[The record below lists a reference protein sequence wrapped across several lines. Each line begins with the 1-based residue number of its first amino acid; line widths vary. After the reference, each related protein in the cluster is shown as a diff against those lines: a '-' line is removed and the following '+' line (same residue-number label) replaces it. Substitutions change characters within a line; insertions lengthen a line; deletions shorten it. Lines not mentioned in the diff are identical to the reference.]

1 MSQRADQRRQRGGRA
16 APLQGP
22 PAGLPPPISTPG
34 PKATRGPSG
43 DLAERLAKLPRTLHA
58 PLDRADTL
66 ATLVAEAHESLDPVR
81 IAGRLVAR
89 VADWVPMT
97 SWAVFAGDW
106 SNGPNLLASRGLLP
120 ELAPIAQAV
129 AVRTL
134 QSERWLLTSRLSR
147 EIKDAPDV
155 AAIAL
160 PLDGHEGPSA
170 VVVGIGERAA
180 AQALRLPPQA
190 RALLDRGLGVFACA
204 LDAALRLQRAEAL
217 SVTDDLT
224 QLYNARFLS
233 QVLRREAKRAKRTG
247 RHLSVLFIDFDGF
260 KDVNDT
266 WGHLSGSR
274 ALWEAAQ
281 VFRRTARESDVVAR
295 FGGDEFAV
303 VLPDTPGPGARSLA
317 RRIRDRVAA
326 FEFLES
332 EGLRVRLTVSIGIA
346 TYPGAA
352 DSADGLL
359 AAADQAMYWIKERGK
374 NGIRVAPAV
383 RSSRPSRSKRR

>member
-1 MSQRADQRRQRGGRA
+1 MSYRAEYRRQRGGERDGLRGTA
-16 APLQGP
+16 R
-22 PAGLPPPISTPG
+22 GLPPSISAPG
-34 PKATRGPSG
+34 PKLARRSVI
-43 DLAERLAKLPRTLHA
+43 DLAERLARLPRSLHA
-58 PLDRADTL
+58 PLDRADAL
-66 ATLVAEAHESLDPVR
+66 AGLVTEVHDSLDPVR

-89 VADWVPMT
+89 IADWVPMT
-97 SWAVFAGDW
+97 SWAVFAGEW
-106 SNGPNLLASRGLLP
+106 SNGPRLLASRGLLP
-120 ELAPIAQAV
+120 ELAAVAQAV
-129 AVRTL
+129 ATRTL
-134 QSERWLLTSRLSR
+134 RSERRLLTSRLSR

-155 AAIAL
+155 AAMAL

-170 VVVGIGERAA
+170 VLVGLDDRAA
-180 AQALRLPPQA
+180 SRALRLPPQA
-190 RALLDRGLGVFACA
+190 RAQLDRGLGVFACA
-204 LDAALRLQRAEAL
+204 LDASLRLERAEAL

-233 QVLRREAKRAKRTG
+233 QVLRRETKRAKRTG

-303 VLPDTPGPGARSLA
+303 VLPDTPGTGARSLA
-317 RRIRDRVAA
+317 RRIRDRVAS

-346 TYPGAA
+346 TFPRAA
-352 DSADGLL
+352 ETADGLL

-374 NGIRVAPAV
+374 NGIRVAPAARRARAA
-383 RSSRPSRSKRR
+383 RSARR

>member
-1 MSQRADQRRQRGGRA
+1 M
-16 APLQGP
+16 
-22 PAGLPPPISTPG
+22 
-34 PKATRGPSG
+34 
-43 DLAERLAKLPRTLHA
+43 DLAERLVRLPRSLQE
-58 PLDRADTL
+58 PLDRADALT
-66 ATLVAEAHESLDPVR
+66 ALVDEAHESLDPVR

-89 VADWVPMT
+89 MTAWLPMT

-106 SNGPNLLASRGLLP
+106 SSGPRMLASRGLVP
-120 ELAPIAQAV
+120 ERMPVALAV
-129 AVRTL
+129 AVRAMRT
-134 QSERWLLTSRLSR
+134 ERRYLSAHLSR
-147 EIKDAPDV
+147 DIKEAADG

-160 PLDGHEGPSA
+160 PLDGHEGPTA
-170 VVVGIGERAA
+170 VLVGLDDRAA
-180 AQALRLPPQA
+180 AHALRLPLAA
-190 RALLDRGLGVFACA
+190 RTLLDRGLGIFSCA
-204 LDAALRLQRAEAL
+204 LDAALRLERAEAL

-247 RHLSVLFIDFDGF
+247 GYLSVLFIDFDGF

-303 VLPDTPGPGARSLA
+303 VLPDTPGLGARSLA
-317 RRIRDRVAA
+317 KRVRDRIAA

-374 NGIRVAPAV
+374 NGIRVAPAARTAGRGAA
-383 RSSRPSRSKRR
+383 RSTRR

>member
-1 MSQRADQRRQRGGRA
+1 LSRRSA
-16 APLQGP
+16 
-22 PAGLPPPISTPG
+22 I
-34 PKATRGPSG
+34 
-43 DLAERLAKLPRTLHA
+43 DLAERIARLPRSLHG
-58 PLDRADTL
+58 PLDRAE
-66 ATLVAEAHESLDPVR
+66 AVAGLIGEAHDSLDPVR

-89 VADWVPMT
+89 VAEWVPMT
-97 SWAVFAGDW
+97 AWAVFAGEW
-106 SNGPNLLASRGLLP
+106 SNGPRLLASRGLLP
-120 ELAPIAQAV
+120 ELAPV
-129 AVRTL
+129 AKALATRTL
-134 QSERWLLTSRLSR
+134 QNERRLLTSHLSR

-160 PLDGHEGPSA
+160 PLDGHQGPAA
-170 VVVGIGERAA
+170 VAVGLDDRAA
-180 AQALRLPPQA
+180 AHALRLPPQA
-190 RALLDRGLGVFACA
+190 RALLDRGLAVFATA
-204 LDAALRLQRAEAL
+204 LDAALRLERAEAL

-233 QVLRREAKRAKRTG
+233 QVLRRESKRAKRTG
-247 RHLSVLFIDFDGF
+247 RQLSVLFIDFDGF

-303 VLPDTPGPGARSLA
+303 VLPDTPAAGARSLA

-326 FEFLES
+326 FEFLQS

-352 DSADGLL
+352 DTADGLL

-383 RSSRPSRSKRR
+383 RAARAARSKRR